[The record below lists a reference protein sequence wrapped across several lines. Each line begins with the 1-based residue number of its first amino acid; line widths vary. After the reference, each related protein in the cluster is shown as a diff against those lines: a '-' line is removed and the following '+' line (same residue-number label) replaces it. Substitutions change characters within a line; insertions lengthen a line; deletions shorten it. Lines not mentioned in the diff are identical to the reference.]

1 MGTQATYQT
10 GLLLHVL
17 FFFFLSFNDCI
28 SEYELKES
36 GLVYSSLFHYILRK
50 KKKKK
55 VQILE
60 LFFGTSGTLERR
72 LF

>member
-10 GLLLHVL
+10 GPLLHVL
-17 FFFFLSFNDCI
+17 FFFCFDDCI

-50 KKKKK
+50 KKNSDFRA
-55 VQILE
+55 
-60 LFFGTSGTLERR
+60 FFRTSGILERR
-72 LF
+72 LFQ